1 MILIIL
7 SLVMGG
13 YIGISIGS
21 FFGAEAFMYLLGAVG
36 VLSPSLYVLEKLYK
50 EIKDKS

>member
-7 SLVMGG
+7 SLVMG

-36 VLSPSLYVLEKLYK
+36 VLRPSLYVLEKLYK

>member
-1 MILIIL
+1 MGLIIM
-7 SLVMGG
+7 SLVMG

-21 FFGAEAFMYLLGAVG
+21 LFGTEAFMYLFGAVG
-36 VLSPSLYVLEKLYK
+36 VLSPGLYILEKLHK